1 MIEKHGIPAALL
13 TAMTSMAKIA
23 GANRILSSGLIPHPV
38 GDPTRSP
45 EEEFG
50 WRKGQVRKALNAI
63 ATPIA
68 EAQIFADW

>member
-38 GDPTRSP
+38 GDPSRSP
-45 EEEFG
+45 DEEFA
-50 WRKGQVRKALNAI
+50 WRKGQVQKALNAV
-63 ATPIA
+63 ATSIA